1 MKRAIQYKTFLIL
14 FFLPLMMV
22 ANNDNNDGK
31 GKYKKEKTIKKKFN
45 VNSNALIKIDNSYG
59 NLDVVTWDEN
69 RIEFEITI
77 TTSGNNEEKVQ
88 KKLDE
93 ITVDFDSS
101 MDMVSAKTIFSK
113 SKSKSWWNW
122 SNNNNVN
129 MKINYIVK
137 MPVTNS
143 VDLNND
149 YGSINLAKLEGRAI
163 LNCDYGKITT
173 KELLADDN
181 RITFDYSNNCFFE
194 YIKSAKINADYSGFT
209 ISKANKIDLV
219 ADYTKSKIEIVENVS
234 YNCDYGG
241 LTVEKANNVRGN
253 GNYLTVRLGDIY
265 KDVFITADYG
275 SIRIDK
281 LTKNAGNVTIDSD
294 YVGIKM
300 GYAADYAFDFDID
313 LEYGNLKDNDDTL
326 EITKKRVNS
335 SDKHYSGYHKSEG
348 SGNLIKIN
356 SEYGSV
362 SFNKL

>member
-1 MKRAIQYKTFLIL
+1 MKRAIQYKTLLIL

-22 ANNDNNDGK
+22 ANNDNGGK
-31 GKYKKEKTIKKKFN
+31 GKYKKEKTIKKDFN
-45 VNSNALIKIDNSYG
+45 VNSNAQLKVNNSYG
-59 NLDVVTWDEN
+59 NLDVVTWNEN

-77 TTSGNNEEKVQ
+77 ITSGNDEEKVQ

-101 MDMVSAKTIFSK
+101 MDMVSAKTIFNK
-113 SKSKSWWNW
+113 NKSKSWWKWN
-122 SNNNNVN
+122 NNNNVN

-137 MPVTNS
+137 IPATNS
-143 VDLNND
+143 VDLSND
-149 YGSINLAKLEGRAI
+149 YGNINLARLEGKAI

-181 RITFDYSNNCFFE
+181 SISFDYSNNCFFE
-194 YIKSAKINADYSGFT
+194 YIKSAKIKADYSDFT
-209 ISKANKIDLV
+209 ISKANEIDLV
-219 ADYTKSKIEIVENVS
+219 ADYTKSKIEIAENVS

-253 GNYLTVRLGDIY
+253 GNYLTVRLGEIY

-300 GYAADYAFDFDID
+300 GYDADYAFDFDID
-313 LEYGNLKDNDDTL
+313 LEYGSLKDNDDAL
-326 EITKKRVNS
+326 EIIKKHTKS
-335 SDKHYSGYHKSEG
+335 SDKYYHGYHKSEG